1 MAVTTLSNLVNPQVV
16 ADTLTAQL
24 PAAIKFSPICEVN
37 KDLVGTPGNTI
48 SVPKYAY
55 IGDAVDVAEGGEIT
69 ATTLTATSAQATVKK
84 AGKGVTITDEAALSG
99 TGDPINEATNQL
111 KLSIASKVD
120 NDIMASAQSSSNVI
134 TGEFSNT
141 FVSDAVDELEE
152 EEVGERK
159 FLFVPPVFMGIL
171 RTDPTWTHASELGD
185 KTLMTGCVGMV
196 YGCEVIPTK
205 RITADSS
212 DVYKCV
218 LAKEGAVALYLKRDV
233 NVETGRDITHK
244 TTLITADEHY
254 VTALRDENRCI
265 VLKAKLPTAVKTRK
279 AALKPTSS
287 EPSQG
292 SNS

>member
-1 MAVTTLSNLVNPQVV
+1 MAVTNLSNLVNPQVV

-24 PAAIKFSPICEVN
+24 PSAIKFSPICEVN

-55 IGDAVDVAEGGEIT
+55 IGDAVDE
-69 ATTLTATSAQATVKK
+69 
-84 AGKGVTITDEAALSG
+84 LS
-99 TGDPINEATNQL
+99 
-111 KLSIASKVD
+111 
-120 NDIMASAQSSSNVI
+120 
-134 TGEFSNT
+134 
-141 FVSDAVDELEE
+141 E

-279 AALKPTSS
+279 AALKPTS

-292 SNS
+292 